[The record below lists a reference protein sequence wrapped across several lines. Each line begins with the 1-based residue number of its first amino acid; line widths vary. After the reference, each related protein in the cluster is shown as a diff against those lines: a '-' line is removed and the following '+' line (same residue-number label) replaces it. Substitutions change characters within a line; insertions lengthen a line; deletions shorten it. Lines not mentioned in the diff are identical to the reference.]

1 MGMRGTCPG
10 ERVTYT
16 CTVTQ
21 GAVLE
26 WIVEPFLPDS
36 ALIQFTRTDTIGR
49 SFDCNDV
56 TALQCAD
63 FNFVATLTDIA
74 NPSTSVADITSTLT
88 FTATSTLNGTVI
100 QCRGVTANA
109 TPMNSSTHSVAGV
122 HAHGIGVGTGGAP
135 GALY

>member
-10 ERVTYT
+10 EMVTYT
-16 CTVTQ
+16 CTVNQ

-26 WIVEPFLPDS
+26 WIVEPFLPDNDPV
-36 ALIQFTRTDTIGR
+36 QFTRTDTIGR
-49 SFDCNDV
+49 RFDCNDV

-74 NPSTSVADITSTLT
+74 NPSTSVADVTSTLT

-109 TPMNSSTHSVAGV
+109 TPMNSSTHSVASV
-122 HAHGIGVGTGGAP
+122 HAHVVVLVQCSACF
-135 GALY
+135 

>member
-10 ERVTYT
+10 EIVTYT
-16 CTVTQ
+16 CTVNQ
-21 GAVLE
+21 GGFLE
-26 WIVEPFLPDS
+26 WIVEPFLPDNDP
-36 ALIQFTRTDTIGR
+36 IQFTRTDTIGR

-109 TPMNSSTHSVAGV
+109 TPMNSSTHSVAGL
-122 HAHGIGVGTGGAP
+122 HAHVVVLFHCSACF
-135 GALY
+135 